1 MTGQYAHSIDAKG
14 RLFIPAALRRE
25 LGWPP
30 RMNAVAQPWTVQE
43 EKTEH
48 TVRLRF
54 TVRSEIHVENA
65 LLALEGAAKRQFELA
80 CRAEN
85 LWGLCLT
92 RPLDAGWS
100 FRSGPVILK

>member
-1 MTGQYAHSIDAKG
+1 MEYLRLLGANERGLALLREMKQKGNIPVLTKSAHG
-14 RLFIPAALRRE
+14 AALER
-25 LGWPP
+25 
-30 RMNAVAQPWTVQE
+30 
-43 EKTEH
+43 
-48 TVRLRF
+48 
-54 TVRSEIHVENA
+54 
-65 LLALEGAAKRQFELA
+65 AAKRQFELA